1 MRIGTARRGAAALL
15 AAALGA
21 GLAAPAAAITVY
33 VRAAPITTGLE
44 ATMPD
49 GTVVPM
55 WGYRVGPTRANVT
68 NLANLPQSPG
78 AAIRVPA
85 GDTTLTVVLI
95 NNLPVPTSFVLHGH
109 NTTMTPVFATAAGVV
124 CTPPAAG
131 APAADMTALQAFR
144 DCRMRSFTR
153 EAPPRPLADNVNAA
167 NDVVYTYTNVRPGTY
182 LYQSG
187 TMSQVQV
194 QMGLYGMVRKDAPP
208 PAPLPGNNAYPNVT
222 YDNDVALLLSEV
234 DPAVHTAVAA
244 GTFST
249 STLAY
254 DPRYFRLHRYNPTT
268 GACATATP
276 GPCIAQPIEFTE
288 RTIAIAGPPALPARG
303 TLTIQPGERQLVRVA
318 NAGIQSR
325 SLMLIDGHWFLVAE
339 DGLAFPYPREQYSA
353 FLPAAKTADLWF
365 TPTLA
370 GGETAAIDRQLAI
383 FDRRLALTNNNA
395 DPGGGQLIRLNVAN
409 AGVAPAVDV
418 SNCGTTGTEDAP
430 YACIVTGTVA
440 GGATLSYALDAAP
453 AGMTIDPAS
462 GAIGWTPDNAQAWK
476 PLVGQTAT
484 NPVQVRVTAST
495 GRYTTGVFSVVVANV
510 NDAPVAAND
519 AYNVRGGALAAPV
532 SVLANDAD
540 PDGDPI
546 GAITVV
552 AAPAN
557 GTLTMNANGTFNYTA
572 GSLPAS
578 GSSTDTFTYTV
589 TDGTLASNA
598 ATVTLTVYA
607 NSAPTAVDDVDARAF
622 AAVGPSFIDVLVND
636 YDVDG
641 NLAPPTLAIVGP
653 PNRGGTA
660 AVVTAGC
667 PVAGRPCI
675 SYTPPAA
682 FRGTEAITYRVGD
695 TLGALSASATL
706 RVNVQ

>member
-1 MRIGTARRGAAALL
+1 MKIGTARRGAAALL

-21 GLAAPAAAITVY
+21 GLAAPAAAVTVY

-55 WGYRVGPTRANVT
+55 WGYRVGPTRANVI

-78 AAIRVPA
+78 AAIRVPD

-109 NTTMTPVFATAAGVV
+109 NTAMTPVFATPAGVV

-131 APAADMTALQAFR
+131 SPAADMTALQAFR
-144 DCRMRSFTR
+144 DCRVRSFTR
-153 EAPPRPLADNVNAA
+153 EAPPRPVSDNGTAA

-187 TMSQVQV
+187 TMPQIQV
-194 QMGLYGMVRKDAPP
+194 QMGLYGMVRKDAPS

-234 DPAVHTAVAA
+234 DPAVHAAVAA
-244 GTFST
+244 GTFNT
-249 STLAY
+249 STIAY
-254 DPRYFRLHRYNPTT
+254 DPKYFRLHRYNPTT
-268 GACATATP
+268 GVCATATP
-276 GPCIAQPIEFTE
+276 GPCIAQPIEFTD
-288 RTIAIAGPPALPARG
+288 RTIAVGGLGVRAAH
-303 TLTIQPGERQLVRVA
+303 TIQPGERQLVRAV
-318 NAGIQSR
+318 NAGLQSR
-325 SLMLIDGHWFLVAE
+325 SLLLIDGHWFLVAE

-370 GGETAAIDRQLAI
+370 GGDTAAIDRQLTI

-395 DPGGGQLIRLNVAN
+395 DPGGGQLMRLNVAN
-409 AGVAPAVDV
+409 AGATPAVDV
-418 SNCGTTGTEDAP
+418 SNCATVGTEDAP
-430 YACIVTGTVA
+430 YACIITGTVA
-440 GGATLSYALDAAP
+440 GNAALTYALDVAP
-453 AGMTIDPAS
+453 AGMTIDATS
-462 GAIGWTPDNAQAWK
+462 GAIGWTPDNTQAWK

-484 NPVQVRVTAST
+484 NPVRVRVTAAT
-495 GRYTTGVFSVVVANV
+495 GRYTTGSFSVAVANV

-519 AYNVRGGALAAPV
+519 AYAVRGGALVAAV

-540 PDGDPI
+540 PDGDPL
-546 GAITVV
+546 GAITIV
-552 AAPAN
+552 AAPTN
-557 GTLTMNANGTFNYTA
+557 GTLVMNVNGTFSYTA

-578 GSSTDTFTYTV
+578 GSSPDTFTYAV
-589 TDGTLASNA
+589 TDGTLASNP

-622 AAVGPSFIDVLVND
+622 AAVGPSFIDVLGND

-641 NLAPPTLAIVGP
+641 NLAPATLAIVGP

-667 PVAGRPCI
+667 PVAGRPCVR
-675 SYTPPAA
+675 YTPPAA
-682 FRGTEAITYRVGD
+682 FRGTEAITYRVAD
-695 TLGALSASATL
+695 TLGAFSASATL